1 MPPLSALPPPCPLP
15 CPSSFFSVSKGAS
28 QNLKP
33 VPLGG
38 RAHYSQG
45 TGSQPASQPAALPPS
60 LRTLGPQGVVLQPMP
75 TWPSRGSSQ
84 VWQAGRA
91 VPVTRG
97 PLQRPQRPLF
107 LVPSWPP
114 LNFLS
119 PTRTRQTHTHT
130 HLVRPGTCPSPPVPE
145 LNDHI
150 TPRCLLR
157 GSHAPSVAHRG
168 LGAPAEP
175 TMPRKS
181 LLAAP

>member
-15 CPSSFFSVSKGAS
+15 CPSSFFSVPKEQAKTSNRCPSGAGHTTAGAS
-28 QNLKP
+28 
-33 VPLGG
+33 G
-38 RAHYSQG
+38 
-45 TGSQPASQPAALPPS
+45 ASQPAALPPS

-157 GSHAPSVAHRG
+157 GSHAPSLAHRG